1 MPKRITQ
8 MHRVTVETG
17 DKNIVFIAEPDEGR
31 LIVRE
36 EDENGK
42 EVCSLKLANPD
53 ELSAFFEG
61 LQRIFASTQ
70 NQPRIQQTEQP
81 RPMQRSLPD
90 TSNETG
96 VGEMQDNR
104 EEVISRARTR
114 NPNAFKGWSKSEEAE
129 MKQRFQKG
137 EPIPSIARALQ
148 RSEKAIEMRLRRNGL
163 LPEDVELIPKT
174 K

>member
-1 MPKRITQ
+1 MAKRITQ

-17 DKNIVFIAEPDEGR
+17 GKNIVFIAEPDEGR
-31 LIVRE
+31 LIIRE

-90 TSNETG
+90 TSNE
-96 VGEMQDNR
+96 ENR

-137 EPIPSIARALQ
+137 ESIPSIARALQ

-163 LPEDVELIPKT
+163 LPEDVELIPKS

>member
-1 MPKRITQ
+1 MAKTNRITQ
-8 MHRVTVETG
+8 THRVTVETG
-17 DKNIVFIAEPDEGR
+17 NKNIVFIAEPDEGR
-31 LIVRE
+31 LVIRE

-61 LQRIFASTQ
+61 LQRIFVSTQ
-70 NQPRIQQTEQP
+70 NQPRIEQSEQP

-90 TSNETG
+90 TLN
-96 VGEMQDNR
+96 QDDR
-104 EEVISRARTR
+104 EEVISRARSR
-114 NPNAFKGWSKSEEAE
+114 NPNAFKGWSKAEEAE

-137 EPIPSIARALQ
+137 ESIPSIARALQ
-148 RSEKAIEMRLRRNGL
+148 RSEKAIEMRLKRNGL
-163 LPEDVELIPKT
+163 LPENVELIPKS

>member
-1 MPKRITQ
+1 

-17 DKNIVFIAEPDEGR
+17 DKNIVFIAEPGEGR
-31 LIVRE
+31 LVTRE
-36 EDENGK
+36 EDEDGK

-70 NQPRIQQTEQP
+70 NQHRIQQTEQP

-90 TSNETG
+90 ASNE
-96 VGEMQDNR
+96 ENR
-104 EEVISRARTR
+104 EEVISRARSR

-129 MKQRFQKG
+129 MKHRFEKG
-137 EPIPSIARALQ
+137 ESIPSIAQALQ
-148 RSEKAIEMRLRRNGL
+148 RSQKAIEMRLKSNGL
-163 LPEDVELIPKT
+163 LPDDVELIPKS

>member
-1 MPKRITQ
+1 MAKRITQ
-8 MHRVTVETG
+8 MNRVTVETG
-17 DKNIVFIAEPDEGR
+17 GKNIVFIAEPDEGR
-31 LIVRE
+31 LIIRE

-70 NQPRIQQTEQP
+70 SQPRIQQTEQL

-90 TSNETG
+90 TANE
-96 VGEMQDNR
+96 EDR
-104 EEVISRARTR
+104 EEVISRARVR

-137 EPIPSIARALQ
+137 ESIPSIARALQ
-148 RSEKAIEMRLRRNGL
+148 RSEKAIEMRLKRNGL
-163 LPEDVELIPKT
+163 LPEDVELTPKS

>member
-1 MPKRITQ
+1 MAKRITQ
-8 MHRVTVETG
+8 MNRVTVETG
-17 DKNIVFIAEPDEGR
+17 GKNIVFIAEPDEGR
-31 LIVRE
+31 LIIRE

-70 NQPRIQQTEQP
+70 SQPRIQQTEQL

-90 TSNETG
+90 TANEK
-96 VGEMQDNR
+96 DR
-104 EEVISRARTR
+104 EEVISRARVR

-129 MKQRFQKG
+129 MKQRFQNG
-137 EPIPSIARALQ
+137 ESIPSIARALQ
-148 RSEKAIEMRLRRNGL
+148 RSEKAIEMRLKRNGL
-163 LPEDVELIPKT
+163 LPEDVELTPKS

>member
-1 MPKRITQ
+1 MAKRITQ

-17 DKNIVFIAEPDEGR
+17 GKNIVFIAEPDEGR
-31 LIVRE
+31 LIIRE

-90 TSNETG
+90 TSNE
-96 VGEMQDNR
+96 ENR

-137 EPIPSIARALQ
+137 ESIPSIARALQ
-148 RSEKAIEMRLRRNGL
+148 RSEKAIEMRLKRNGL
-163 LPEDVELIPKT
+163 LPEDVELIPKS

>member
-1 MPKRITQ
+1 MAKRITQ
-8 MHRVTVETG
+8 INRVTVETG
-17 DKNIVFIAEPDEGR
+17 GKNIVFIAEPDEGR
-31 LIVRE
+31 LIIRE

-70 NQPRIQQTEQP
+70 NPPRIQQTEQA
-81 RPMQRSLPD
+81 RSVQRSLPD
-90 TSNETG
+90 TANE
-96 VGEMQDNR
+96 DDR
-104 EEVISRARTR
+104 EEVISRARAR

-137 EPIPSIARALQ
+137 ESIPSIARALQ
-148 RSEKAIEMRLRRNGL
+148 RSEKAIEMRLKRNGL
-163 LPEDVELIPKT
+163 LPENVELIPKS

>member
-1 MPKRITQ
+1 MAKMNRIKE
-8 MHRVTVETG
+8 MHRVTVEAG

-31 LIVRE
+31 LVIRE

-42 EVCSLKLANPD
+42 EVCSLQLANPE

-70 NQPRIQQTEQP
+70 NQQRIQQSEQS

-90 TSNETG
+90 TSDEDDR
-96 VGEMQDNR
+96 Q
-104 EEVISRARTR
+104 EVISRARAR
-114 NPNAFKGWSKSEEAE
+114 NPNAFKGWSKSEEADL
-129 MKQRFQKG
+129 KQRFQNG

-148 RSEKAIEMRLRRNGL
+148 RSQKAIEMRLRRNGL
-163 LPEDVELIPKT
+163 LPEDVELIPKS